1 MLTQFAAAHR
11 QAGHFLLA
19 APLLLALTLGSSCSQ
34 KAGSPLPNA
43 TSSQALK
50 LSNAAIYI
58 DGQPQDSAALQRLS
72 PPDIASLN
80 VVKGAEA
87 RAFEPAFTGTGIL
100 FVTTKQNQYR
110 PDVVA
115 FNAKQ
120 HLGGAARAN
129 ALAMK
134 LAELPTNAAYF
145 LNGKASTREVIA
157 GLDSAAITR
166 TDVLQGAQAA
176 TLARDEK
183 VTLAIAVTAN

>member
-1 MLTQFAAAHR
+1 MLTQFAAARR
-11 QAGHFLLA
+11 QVERSLLA
-19 APLLLALTLGSSCSQ
+19 APLMLALTLGYSCSQ
-34 KAGSPLPNA
+34 KAAPAVPSL
-43 TSSQALK
+43 SSQALK
-50 LSNAAIYI
+50 MSNAVIYI
-58 DGQPQDSAALQRLS
+58 DGQRQDSTALQRLS

-87 RAFEPAFTGTGIL
+87 RAFDPHFTGTGIL
-100 FVTTKQNQYR
+100 FATTKQNQYR

-129 ALAMK
+129 DLAMK
-134 LAELPTNAAYF
+134 VAQLPANAAYF

-157 GLDSAAITR
+157 GLDSATITR

-176 TLARDEK
+176 ALAHDDK
-183 VTLAIAVTAN
+183 VRLAIAVLAN

>member
-1 MLTQFAAAHR
+1 MLTQFASARR
-11 QAGHFLLA
+11 QMGRFLLA
-19 APLLLALTLGSSCSQ
+19 APLMLALTLSSSCSQ
-34 KAGSPLPNA
+34 KTEQPLPG

-50 LSNAAIYI
+50 ASNAVIYI
-58 DGQPQDSAALQRLS
+58 DGQRQDSTALQRLT
-72 PPDIASLN
+72 PQDIASLN
-80 VVKGAEA
+80 VVKGTEA
-87 RAFEPAFTGTGIL
+87 RAFEPDFTGSGIL

-129 ALAMK
+129 DLAMK
-134 LAELPTNAAYF
+134 VAQLPANAAYF

-176 TLARDEK
+176 ALAHDDK
-183 VTLAIAVTAN
+183 VTLAIAVLAN